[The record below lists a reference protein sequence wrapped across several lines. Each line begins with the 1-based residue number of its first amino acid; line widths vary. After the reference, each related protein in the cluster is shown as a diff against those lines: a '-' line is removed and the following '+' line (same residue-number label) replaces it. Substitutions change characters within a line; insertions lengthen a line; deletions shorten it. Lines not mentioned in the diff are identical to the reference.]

1 MSANVK
7 LGSFGAAKRK
17 SRVGRVL
24 LVLLAVLVIGG
35 GAAWY
40 LMGKKA
46 QAAAAAQAE
55 STTIDATVERGS
67 ISLTASGQG
76 TLVTNEAVN
85 MSFSTSG
92 KVAELNVKLG
102 DMVKEGDVLARLEK
116 AEDLEANLASAQASL
131 LQAQQELA
139 NLQKN
144 AGASLAKAYQNLVD
158 ARAAYDEALKDSQ
171 RTALTRCSPE
181 LLNKYKTALEQ
192 ATEKLNALYLADPSS
207 QEAIVA
213 GYDHDTAVANY
224 SYCNSYTATEKTS
237 ADSTLEVAKAAFQ
250 EAQDT
255 YDALADSS
263 SGIAAGIDP
272 DALSRL
278 ETRVETAQTQVDA
291 AREAVDGTTLIA
303 PMDGRITSLAA
314 SVGTIVG
321 TDTFLTIS
329 DVSHP
334 TVTVTMDETDM
345 DKLVVGNSA
354 VVIFTAIPG
363 KTFTGKVSLV
373 NPQMNSFGPFRAASG
388 QVTLDEEFIPTFEAM
403 QLGLSATVKITG
415 KEVTDALLIPV
426 EALKQLNDGDYV
438 VNLVGSDGQATR
450 QTVTVGLQS
459 DTYAEITSGLKEG
472 DTVRYTV
479 KSRSN
484 NYGEGGNPFMGG
496 GMPMP

>member
-1 MSANVK
+1 MSANMK
-7 LGSFGAAKRK
+7 SGSYGAVKRK
-17 SRVGRVL
+17 SRVWRVL
-24 LVLLAVLVIGG
+24 LALLAVLIIGG

-102 DMVKEGDVLARLEK
+102 DMVKEGDVLARLDK
-116 AEDLEANLASAQASL
+116 AENLEANLASAQASL

-139 NLQKN
+139 DIQKN
-144 AGASLAKAYQNLVD
+144 AGASLAKAYQKLVD
-158 ARAAYDEALKDSQ
+158 ARTAYDEALENSQ

-192 ATEKLNALYLADPSS
+192 ATEKLNALYLVDPSS

-213 GYDHDTAVANY
+213 GYDHDTAAANY

-237 ADSTLEVAKAAFQ
+237 AESTLEVAKAAFQ

-263 SGIAAGIDP
+263 GIDP

-291 AREAVDGTTLIA
+291 AQEAVDGITLTA

-314 SVGTIVG
+314 SVGAIVG

-334 TVTVTMDETDM
+334 TVTVTLDETDM

-354 VVIFTAIPG
+354 VVTFTAIPG
-363 KTFTGKVSLV
+363 KTFTGKVSLA

-388 QVTLDEEFIPTFEAM
+388 QVALDEEFIPTFEAM
-403 QLGLSATVKITG
+403 QLGLSATVKIVG
-415 KEVTDALLIPV
+415 KEVTDALLIPA
-426 EALKQLNDGDYV
+426 EALKQLNNGDYV

-459 DTYAEITSGLKEG
+459 DAYVEITSGVKEG

-479 KSRSN
+479 KSSSN
-484 NYGEGGNPFMGG
+484 SSGQGGDPFMGG
-496 GMPMP
+496 GMPPMP